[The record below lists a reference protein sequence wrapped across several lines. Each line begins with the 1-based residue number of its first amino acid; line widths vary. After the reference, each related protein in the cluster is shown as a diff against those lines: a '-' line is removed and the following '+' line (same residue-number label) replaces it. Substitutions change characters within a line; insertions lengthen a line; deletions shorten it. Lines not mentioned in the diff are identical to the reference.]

1 MKKGGAVYEAQLDNI
16 SANGFAFL
24 SKEPAFAESK
34 GEELTVEIRDF
45 EMPQHNVME
54 GRVIRCSNDNGLYIV
69 GCQMPE
75 DNYYIMQYVEKHLQ
89 NEEEAFR

>member
-1 MKKGGAVYEAQLDNI
+1 M
-16 SANGFAFL
+16 
-24 SKEPAFAESK
+24 
-34 GEELTVEIRDF
+34 EIRDF